1 MSPNAG
7 RQSAWDGLRN
17 AAQIARGA
25 WKREKQRGPQEPR
38 QRNEV
43 EFLPAALEVLE
54 TPASPTARYT
64 FWAMTTLVAVGLA
77 WSFVGELDIVAVAEG
92 RTIPAGKTKVIQ
104 PLEQGVVRAIHV
116 QNGQHVRAGE
126 NLVELDPTAAGA
138 DMRRL
143 TAELVAA
150 RLDAARLEA
159 SATPTEA
166 LRRFVPP
173 IGTPKSLA
181 ELHAAMLASQV
192 DEHLA
197 RLAGLGAELD
207 RRMAE
212 RKSVE
217 ADIARLEN
225 ALPLLRTRSAART
238 ELADKG
244 FGSRLLALELQQQQV
259 EMEYALKGQRH
270 RREEAS
276 AAVEALQRQRQQI
289 RSEYL
294 KGVLSQRD
302 EAQRKAGAFEEEF
315 LKAEQRHGLQT
326 LAAPLDGVVQQL
338 AIHTV
343 GGVVTPA
350 QILMVIVPDNA
361 LLEVEAMVQNRDI
374 GFIQPGQDVE
384 VKVETFLFTKYGT
397 IPGKVVSVSRDAVQD
412 EKRGLIYPV
421 RIALERSSI
430 NVDGRQFELGAG
442 MALTAEVKTDRRR
455 VIDYLLSPIARYRQE
470 TMRER

>member
-1 MSPNAG
+1 MSSNSG
-7 RQSAWDGLRN
+7 GQSIWGGLRN
-17 AAQIARGA
+17 AAEIAYAA
-25 WKREKQRGPQEPR
+25 WKREKQRGPQQPR

-43 EFLPAALEVLE
+43 EFLPAALEILE

-64 FWAMTTLVAVGLA
+64 FWAMTALLAVSLA
-77 WSFVGELDIVAVAEG
+77 WSFVGELDIVAIAEG
-92 RTIPAGKTKVIQ
+92 RTIPAGQSKLIQ
-104 PLEQGVVRAIHV
+104 PLEPGVVRAIHV
-116 QNGQHVRAGE
+116 QNGQHVGAGE
-126 NLVELDPTAAGA
+126 NLVELDSTAAGA

-143 TAELVAA
+143 TSELVAA

-159 SATPTEA
+159 AAMPTEA

-173 IGTPKSLA
+173 IGTPKYLA
-181 ELHAAMLASQV
+181 DLHTAMLASQV

-197 RLAGLGAELD
+197 RLAGLDAELD
-207 RRMAE
+207 RRKAE

-225 ALPLLRTRSAART
+225 ALPLLRTRSDART
-238 ELADKG
+238 ELAQKG

-259 EMEYALKGQRH
+259 EMEYTLRGQRH

-276 AAVEALQRQRQQI
+276 AALEALQRQRRQI
-289 RSEYL
+289 QSEYL
-294 KGVLSQRD
+294 KIVLSQRD
-302 EAQRKAGAFEEEF
+302 EAQRKAGALEEEF

-326 LAAPLDGVVQQL
+326 LTAPLDGMVQQL
-338 AIHTV
+338 VIHTI

-350 QILMVIVPDNA
+350 QVLMVIVPDNA
-361 LLEVEAMVQNRDI
+361 PLEVEATVQNRDI

-397 IPGKVVSVSRDAVQD
+397 IPGKVISVSRDAVQD
-412 EKRGLIYPV
+412 EKRGLIYPIRV
-421 RIALERSSI
+421 ALERSSI
-430 NVDGRQFELGAG
+430 NVEGRQIELGAG

-470 TMRER
+470 SLRER